1 MLQAGCSALPLGLH
15 GTHVVQTMS
24 RLVERM
30 FFYCRAP
37 GVETRWHRPNK
48 RSDPAEGGEEEP
60 EGTRHATTLRP
71 FCDSLSLE
79 RAPTK
84 SGPTQSVTD
93 ARLTQPPYTY
103 RNLTASLQ
111 LSCTSLLAHANRKRS
126 ARHSSTATRV
136 SAPWPHAHEHRSHP
150 NSITGRLAQPQ
161 QPESTTRS
169 TCTAA
174 PAFQPNEVKND
185 QPLVPGAPNRLQA
198 GQHPRDRRTSDTTH
212 VKTQIHF
219 TRNSESEGE

>member
-1 MLQAGCSALPLGLH
+1 MP
-15 GTHVVQTMS
+15 
-24 RLVERM
+24 RLSQYRP
-30 FFYCRAP
+30 CRAP
-37 GVETRWHRPNK
+37 GVGTRWHRPNK

-150 NSITGRLAQPQ
+150 NSITGRLAP
-161 QPESTTRS
+161 
-169 TCTAA
+169 AA
-174 PAFQPNEVKND
+174 PARIIHAVD
-185 QPLVPGAPNRLQA
+185 L
-198 GQHPRDRRTSDTTH
+198 HSRTSIPTERNHLFQELQTGFKQ
-212 VKTQIHF
+212 VNIQGIEEQV
-219 TRNSESEGE
+219 TRPMSRRDISHEIPKAKESKPAVCRDAHACAREPSTSANTAAYD